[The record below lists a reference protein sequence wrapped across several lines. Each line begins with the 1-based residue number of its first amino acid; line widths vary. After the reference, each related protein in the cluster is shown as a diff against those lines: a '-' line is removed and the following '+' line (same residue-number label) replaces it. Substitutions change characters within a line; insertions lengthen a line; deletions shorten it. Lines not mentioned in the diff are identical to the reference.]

1 MDRAEYQK
9 YADAFNSRNYDAVY
23 DFYAEDVEIAFFGV
37 NLGSREEFKRFYNLL
52 HAHIVETL
60 TISKFASSP
69 ELVALEGT
77 IRVEA
82 TRTLPASTL
91 EEAGLPTTFA
101 IEAGQV
107 LEMPQYIHYHLN
119 EAGKITS
126 VGCTLA
132 S

>member
-1 MDRAEYQK
+1 MDRTEYQR
-9 YADAFNSRNYDAVY
+9 YAEAFNARNYDAVY
-23 DFYAEDVEIAFFGV
+23 DYYADDVEIAFFGV
-37 NLGSREEFKRFYNLL
+37 NLGSRDEFKRFYNLL
-52 HAHIVETL
+52 HEHMIETL

-82 TRTLPASTL
+82 TKTLPASTL
-91 EEAGLPTTFA
+91 EAAGLPITFA

-107 LEMPQYIHYHLN
+107 LEMQQYIHYHLN